1 MLSNYVPS
9 FLCNSSIFKK
19 LYENQQNEID
29 DINLDIEDLLNQCFV
44 STATWG
50 LSIWEEELGIVTNL
64 QRSYTERRNK
74 ILGKLR
80 GQGTATKHSIQV
92 IAETYADKA
101 DVILSNPDYSF
112 LIDLI
117 SSSGFQ
123 YSLEDLYETIEDIK
137 PAHLE
142 ADYKLTS
149 TTSDIFKIRAFMLCG
164 EEISVYPY
172 QITNISTTGKLDIA
186 LGQTQSAE
194 TIEIKPK
201 GEI

>member
-50 LSIWEEELGIVTNL
+50 LSIWEKELGIVTNL

-80 GQGTATKHSIQV
+80 GQGTATALSIKT
-92 IAETYADKA
+92 IAETYADIA
-101 DVILSNPDYSF
+101 NVIQNYPDYSF
-112 LIDLI
+112 MVDLI
-117 SSSGFQ
+117 SNSGFP
-123 YSLEDLYETIEDIK
+123 YILEDLYETIEELK

-149 TTSDIFKIRAFMLCG
+149 KTSGVFIISAITLCG
-164 EEISVYPY
+164 EEIRVFPY
-172 QITNISTTGKLDIA
+172 QIANIESSGKINFA

-194 TIEIKPK
+194 TITINPK
-201 GEI
+201 EAI